1 MVDSRITKFAKVLV
15 NYSLKLKKGDLFII
29 EGNTVSE
36 PLIKEVYKEA
46 VLAGAHPHATAP
58 IEGLNEMMLKLGS
71 DEQISYI
78 SPMERAI
85 FDNAQ
90 AYLTIMGS
98 SNTKAL
104 MNVNPDKL
112 SLRSKSRN
120 ELFVKLLQKMGSKEL
135 NWCGTQF
142 PTHSAAMD
150 ANMSLSEYEEFLF
163 EACHLNSDDPVA
175 EWKKVHDEQ
184 ERLVKI
190 LDTKKHL
197 EFKSKDTH
205 LTMDVEGRKWIN
217 CDGQVNFPDG
227 EIFTS
232 PIENTVNGHIR
243 FSYPAIHMGNEV
255 EDVVLTF
262 KDGKV
267 IDATAKKGE
276 EFLKKMLDSDE
287 GARMVGEIAIGTNYN
302 IPKFTKNILF
312 DEKLGGTIHLAV
324 GASLPE
330 AGGKNESGLHWDM
343 ICNMKD
349 GGEIYADGELIHK
362 DGKFVI

>member
-1 MVDSRITKFAKVLV
+1 MIDNRITKFAKVLV

-29 EGNTVSE
+29 EGSTVSE

-46 VLAGAHPHATAP
+46 VLAGAHPHVNAP

-71 DEQISYI
+71 DEQICYI
-78 SPMERAI
+78 SPMERII

-98 SNTKAL
+98 YNTKAL
-104 MNVNPDKL
+104 TNVNPEKQ
-112 SLRSKSRN
+112 SLRSKSRH
-120 ELFVKLLQKMGSKEL
+120 ELFVKMIQRMGTKEF

-142 PTHSAAMD
+142 PTNSAAMD

-175 EWKKVHDEQ
+175 EWKRVHDEQ
-184 ERLVKI
+184 EKLVKM

-205 LTMDVEGRKWIN
+205 LTMDVEGRKWVN

-227 EIFTS
+227 EVFTG
-232 PIENTVNGHIR
+232 PIENSVNGQIR
-243 FSYPAIHMGNEV
+243 FTYPAIHLGNEV
-255 EDVVLTF
+255 EDVTLTF

-267 IDATAKKGE
+267 INATAKKGE
-276 EFLKKMLDSDE
+276 EFLKKMLDTDE
-287 GARMVGEIAIGTNYN
+287 GARMVGEIAIGTNYE
-302 IPKFTKNILF
+302 IPKFTKIILF
-312 DEKLGGTIHLAV
+312 DEKLGGTIHLAI
-324 GASLPE
+324 GASIP
-330 AGGKNESGLHWDM
+330 ESGGQNVSSIHWDM
-343 ICNMKD
+343 ICDMKD
-349 GGEIYADGELIHK
+349 GGEIYADGELIYK
-362 DGKFVI
+362 DGRFVI